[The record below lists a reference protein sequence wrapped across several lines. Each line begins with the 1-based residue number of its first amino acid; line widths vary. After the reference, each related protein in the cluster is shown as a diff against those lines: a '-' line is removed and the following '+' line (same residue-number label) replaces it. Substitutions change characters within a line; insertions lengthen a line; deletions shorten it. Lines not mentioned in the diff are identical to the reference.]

1 MSWQTYVDDHL
12 VGTGVVTKA
21 GIYNLQGEEWA
32 TSPDFLS
39 AEEVAR
45 VAGGF
50 ATDVDIAAHFG
61 GSTSLMGS
69 NTMFVSGDES
79 EMVFMQRSNSF
90 FFFKCSTC
98 IIAAHSADG
107 ILRRACRATAE
118 KLADYLKKQ
127 GV

>member
-1 MSWQTYVDDHL
+1 MSWQAYVDDQL

-21 GIYNLQGEEWA
+21 GIYDLQGEEWA

-39 AEEVAR
+39 HEEMAH

-69 NTMFVSGDES
+69 YTMFVSGDES
-79 EMVFMQRSNSF
+79 EMVFMQQSNCF

-98 IIAAHSADG
+98 IIAAHSTDG
-107 ILRRACRATAE
+107 ITGSQCRATAG
-118 KLADYLKKQ
+118 KLVDYLKKQ